1 MDLLAFWGFLLSYML
16 KVNNFKIVL
25 QFEIYKYFW
34 HFLFYVSFLCP
45 VRETIPPFP
54 VKHAAAN
61 IGV

>member
-16 KVNNFKIVL
+16 KVNNFIIVL
-25 QFEIYKYFW
+25 QFEIYKYVL

-45 VRETIPPFP
+45 VWETIPP